1 MHIYQRLKELDPKTF
16 EQFCVQL
23 LKERH
28 PGLDI
33 KHVDG
38 SAGGS
43 WRPPEVNSLGARSTT
58 AGACQNRISTAQV
71 TGKRR
76 QA

>member
-1 MHIYQRLKELDPKTF
+1 MRNFNRRFMHIYQRLKELDPKTF

-38 SAGGS
+38 SAGDPGGPQKSIVWEQGVLRPALAKIGS
-43 WRPPEVNSLGARSTT
+43 APLR
-58 AGACQNRISTAQV
+58 
-71 TGKRR
+71 
-76 QA
+76 